1 MKVMLDMTVPIA
13 GAGADPATDARA
25 ADDAPGHATAPL
37 ADRQS
42 LPWTLIDDYAGPLW
56 SYVRGARRMVEVAA
70 STRVGDRRHHA
81 NQDAAVVEPM
91 PDGSLVVAVLDAISG
106 SLGVDVGQF
115 RRKLVDDFALLLG
128 SGSVKPIELVRRLDR
143 EAQRWLDRVAPD
155 AATGA
160 AIVVVRIDVDSGRVD
175 WASAGDI
182 RLLAF
187 GTARPAWLAQMRRS
201 RARVLNAPARS
212 TTSNR
217 LTAAVGQSAPL
228 RIEAGAM
235 AMRPGHMLVL
245 STDGASAPLGET
257 SAVLRAYADG
267 NRLAGLEG
275 LVNRLD
281 RLAVEFAHGTV
292 DDRTIVALA
301 EGRST

>member
-1 MKVMLDMTVPIA
+1 MKAELDMTVPIT
-13 GAGADPATDARA
+13 GTGSATDTRA
-25 ADDAPGHATAPL
+25 AADAAPGHAAAPL

-42 LPWTLIDDYAGPLW
+42 LPWTLIDDHAGPL
-56 SYVRGARRMVEVAA
+56 SSFVRGARRMVEVAA
-70 STRVGDRRHHA
+70 STRVGDLRHHA

-106 SLGVDVGQF
+106 SVGVDVGQF

-128 SGSVKPIELVRRLDR
+128 SGSGKPLELVHRLDR
-143 EAQRWLDRVAPD
+143 EARRWLDRVAPD

-160 AIVVVRIDVDSGRVD
+160 AMVIVRIDVDSGRVD

-182 RLLAF
+182 RLLAHNTP
-187 GTARPAWLAQMRRS
+187 GPGWLARVGRS
-201 RARVLNAPARS
+201 RDRVLNAPARS

-235 AMRPGHMLVL
+235 VMRPGQMLLL
-245 STDGASAPLGET
+245 STDGASAPLDET
-257 SAVLRAYADG
+257 CAVLSAYANG

-281 RLAVEFAHGTV
+281 RLAVEFAQGTM

-301 EGRST
+301 AGRAT